1 MNSNKQIYGFLD
13 LGFLDVKNIIF
24 YETGLLLD
32 MPLDKD
38 IFFKE
43 WIDFLQIII
52 ESKIYMKLLESSR
65 LCNF

>member
-1 MNSNKQIYGFLD
+1 MNSNKQNYSYLD
-13 LGFLDVKNIIF
+13 LGFLDIKNIIF

-32 MPLDKD
+32 IPLDKD

-52 ESKIYMKLLESSR
+52 ETKVYTKLFE
-65 LCNF
+65 NFGMLII